1 MTATSAKRSTSG
13 SNARLAPSRMRPA
26 DILRVGTS
34 GLRTRRLRTAL
45 SALGVAIGIAALV
58 GVLGLTESS
67 RADLKAEIAA
77 LGTNLLTV
85 TPGGGF
91 GAGDQSFPAEARA
104 KVARVGPVQSVS
116 SLITLSEP
124 VLLNDY
130 VNENQTNGISAVAT
144 DTELINVLNGTM
156 TTGRWLDSA
165 TAAVPTVVLGQ
176 VAAERLGVTSVADGQ
191 QILIGDHWFTVIGVL
206 DEFPLAPDLDRAAI
220 IGTSVAVTVF
230 GIDDD
235 PDRVYVRTVP
245 EQLDSV
251 RSVLPATADPE
262 NPEEVEV
269 SRPSDVLEAEAA
281 AENAFTALFL
291 GLGAVALLVG
301 GIGIANVMVIAVIE
315 RRGEIGLRRALGAT
329 KAHIRRQFLT
339 EALVLAALGGLAG
352 IALGAAVTAI
362 YAFTQG
368 WQIVFPVSA
377 AIGGLAASLI
387 IGGIA
392 GLYPAMRA
400 ARLSPTEALRSNQ

>member
-1 MTATSAKRSTSG
+1 MTADDPTPD
-13 SNARLAPSRMRPA
+13 LAPSRLRA
-26 DILRVGTS
+26 CDIARVGVS
-34 GLRTRRLRTAL
+34 GLHSRRLRTAL

-58 GVLGLTESS
+58 GVLGLSESS
-67 RADLKAEIAA
+67 RADLKAEISA

-91 GAGDQSFPAEARA
+91 GAGDSSFPAEATA
-104 KVARVGPVQSVS
+104 KTARITPVEGVS
-116 SLITLSEP
+116 SLVELDAA

-130 VNENQTNGISAVAT
+130 VNETQTGGITAVAS
-144 DTELINVLNGTM
+144 DPALLDVLNGNL
-156 TTGRWLDSA
+156 TTGAWLDSTTA
-165 TAAVPTVVLGQ
+165 TLPNVVLGQ
-176 VAAERLGVTSVADGQ
+176 VAAERLGITSVADGQ
-191 QILIGDHWFTVIGVL
+191 QIIIDDEWFTVVGVL
-206 DEFPLAPDLDRAAI
+206 DEFPLAPDLDRSAI
-220 IGTSVAVTVF
+220 IGIPVAVDLLGAT
-230 GIDDD
+230 DD
-235 PDRVYVRTVP
+235 PDRLFVRTAP
-245 EQLDSV
+245 TQLDAV
-251 RSVLPATADPE
+251 RAVLPPTADPE

-281 AENAFTALFL
+281 ADNAFTALFL

-339 EALVLAALGGLAG
+339 EALVLAGLGGLAG
-352 IALGAAVTAI
+352 IVLGGAVTAA
-362 YAFTQG
+362 YATSQG
-368 WQIVFPVSA
+368 WQIVLPVNA
-377 AIGGLAASLI
+377 AVGGFGASLL

-400 ARLSPTEALRSNQ
+400 ANLSPTEALRAN

>member
-1 MTATSAKRSTSG
+1 MTATAQHRPQSDPAPLS
-13 SNARLAPSRMRPA
+13 PSRMRPA
-26 DILRVGTS
+26 DVFRVGTS
-34 GLRTRRLRTAL
+34 GLRTRGLRTAL

-91 GAGDQSFPAEARA
+91 GAGDQSFPGEATA
-104 KVARVGPVQSVS
+104 KAARIGPVEAVS
-116 SLITLSEP
+116 SVIAINEP
-124 VLLNDY
+124 VLRNDF
-130 VNENQTNGISAVAT
+130 VNETQTSGISAWAS
-144 DTELINVLNGTM
+144 DSELIEVLNGKM
-156 TTGRWLDSA
+156 AAGRWLDPA
-165 TAAVPTVVLGQ
+165 TSQLPNVVLGH
-176 VAAERLGVTSVADGQ
+176 VAAERLGITTVADGQ
-191 QILIGDHWFTVIGVL
+191 QILIGQEWFTVVGIL
-206 DEFPLAPDLDRAAI
+206 EEFPLAPDLDRAAVV
-220 IGTSVAVTVF
+220 GTEVAVDVF
-230 GIDDD
+230 GIADD
-235 PDRVYVRTVP
+235 PDRLFVRTRP
-245 EQLDSV
+245 DQLDAV

-281 AENAFTALFL
+281 ADNAFTALFL

-352 IALGAAVTAI
+352 IALGATVTAV
-362 YAFTQG
+362 YATSQG
-368 WQIVFPVSA
+368 WRIVLPVSA
-377 AIGGLAASLI
+377 AVAGFGASLV

-400 ARLSPTEALRSNQ
+400 AKLSPTEALRSN